1 MRAWLCGGGVHS
13 PSYTYSRYVS
23 MRARQPVDRV
33 TCWLHAPPDGY
44 GARTGKSLAQC
55 VCTCMYRFVRV
66 HVLERC
72 ISRRRWRQSFTIAS
86 ARSEVI
92 GNEEP
97 PIDFTSLGPKFDW
110 DSRFCARSPP
120 ASLFLIS
127 LRRLCR
133 FFLFFCRARRE
144 RERERESRRM
154 IHVNADRRSARAR
167 ARIGPELYILF
178 SRGRKRERLVVRVPF
193 LGGRWTEDL
202 RYYMAKEY
210 GFFGGV
216 FSWDLK
222 WRVRQNFVEC
232 AGEIAIDR
240 WRF

>member
-1 MRAWLCGGGVHS
+1 MTVRRRCALAELYILSVRVDARAAACRSGYMLI
-13 PSYTYSRYVS
+13 T
-23 MRARQPVDRV
+23 RAAGRIWSAHRKKPRPV
-33 TCWLHAPPDGY
+33 
-44 GARTGKSLAQC
+44 C

-133 FFLFFCRARRE
+133 FFLFFLSCPEGE
-144 RERERESRRM
+144 RER
-154 IHVNADRRSARAR
+154 IPADDTRQRWPAKCARAR
-167 ARIGPELYILF
+167 
-178 SRGRKRERLVVRVPF
+178 V
-193 LGGRWTEDL
+193 
-202 RYYMAKEY
+202 
-210 GFFGGV
+210 
-216 FSWDLK
+216 
-222 WRVRQNFVEC
+222 
-232 AGEIAIDR
+232 
-240 WRF
+240 